1 MIIVLFANTKEALK
15 TVFGY
20 IAHQHAGHSVHVNLT
35 RVENID
41 LRMSQLNQIPD
52 RKTERRVTVVSNPQ
66 TGRELKFLREM
77 GAVVCH
83 QYGPLSPL
91 YTNEISI
98 SPLHDLQYVPSLS
111 VGVAPGHV
119 LAVDELLSECKMMHR
134 KFRAR
139 AK

>member
-1 MIIVLFANTKEALK
+1 
-15 TVFGY
+15 
-20 IAHQHAGHSVHVNLT
+20 
-35 RVENID
+35 
-41 LRMSQLNQIPD
+41 
-52 RKTERRVTVVSNPQ
+52 
-66 TGRELKFLREM
+66 M

-119 LAVDELLSECKMMHR
+119 LAVDELLSECKMLHR